1 MGRNIRIVLSALP
14 IVLFLSLL
22 TFMSGCKNNLGG
34 GHETP
39 PAAPSLLA
47 ASALS
52 SSSIRL
58 TWTDNSDNETGFKI
72 QRSPNGVATW
82 ALVTTAGEGTTL
94 YDDQGLSSSTTYYYR
109 VCATSSLADSDWSN
123 TAFAATPPIGGSPA
137 ISLSPMSLSFSA
149 VQGGASPAAKTV
161 SVTNIGAGTLSG
173 LSTSVSYTN
182 GSGWLSASLDTAT
195 APATLTV
202 TATTGSFAAGTYN
215 ATVSVSSVVA
225 SNSPQTVAVSFVISS
240 SGPAISLSPTSL
252 SFSAVQGGASP
263 AAKTVS
269 VTNIGTG
276 TLSGLSASVSY
287 ANGSG
292 WLSASLNTTTAPAT
306 LTVTATTGS
315 LAAGTYNATVSV
327 SSGVASNS
335 PQTVAVSFAISAGA
349 TYTLT
354 TSVSPAAS
362 GSVARNPD
370 AASYSSGT
378 VVTLTATP
386 NSGYAFS
393 NWSGGATG
401 MANPTTVTMNA
412 NKSVTAYFSNV
423 PVLSG
428 PSSAT
433 GPFQLTWT
441 YTWPGLVSTNDHY
454 ELEYSYNQTSG
465 YTLLAKYPDNVRTS
479 PYTDTITPE
488 AVDIGKTSYFRVRA
502 LVNGNYTS
510 YSNVVAVSVPYLN
523 LTFYPNYDNGML
535 YNSQDSSVANAV
547 YSNAK
552 DMAGASYFYD
562 MYGYLFGYLVGSS
575 AFRFDI
581 NNFIAGRTINK
592 ATLILWPYD
601 LPGDF
606 TGTYAVNALANN
618 WSGSTITFNNCP
630 SYYTGSVSTKGAPVS
645 TAVSWNFDV
654 TAIVRA
660 WASGS
665 MSNYGLLLRD
675 YNIQAPG
682 YSATEGSTSIPWSP
696 R

>member
-52 SSSIRL
+52 SSSIRS

-72 QRSPNGVATW
+72 QRSPNGVASW
-82 ALVTTAGEGTTL
+82 ALVTTAGEGATL
-94 YDDQGLSSSTTYYYR
+94 YDDQGLNPSTTYYYR
-109 VCATSSLADSDWSN
+109 VCATSSLTDSDWSN
-123 TAFAATPPIGGSPA
+123 TAFAATQPIGGSPG
-137 ISLSPMSLSFSA
+137 ISLSPISLSFSA

-161 SVTNIGAGTLSG
+161 SVTNIGSGTLSG
-173 LSTSVSYTN
+173 LSASVSYTN
-182 GSGWLSASLDTAT
+182 GSGWLSASLNTA
-195 APATLTV
+195 
-202 TATTGSFAAGTYN
+202 
-215 ATVSVSSVVA
+215 
-225 SNSPQTVAVSFVISS
+225 
-240 SGPAISLSPTSL
+240 
-252 SFSAVQGGASP
+252 
-263 AAKTVS
+263 
-269 VTNIGTG
+269 
-276 TLSGLSASVSY
+276 
-287 ANGSG
+287 
-292 WLSASLNTTTAPAT
+292 TAPAT

-335 PQTVAVSFAISAGA
+335 PQTVAVSFVISSSWSCHQPVAHKLELLRLSGRGKPGSKDRLGDEYRNRHLERAERERQLRERQRLVERLAEYHHGSRYPHRHSHHGIACRWNLQRDGIRVLGGGEQQPANGGRQLCYFGGA

-378 VVTLTATP
+378 VVTLTATS

-393 NWSGGATG
+393 NWSGDATG

-412 NKSVTAYFSNV
+412 NKSVTAYFSIV

-581 NNFIAGRTINK
+581 NNFIAGQNHQQGHFDS
-592 ATLILWPYD
+592 L
-601 LPGDF
+601 
-606 TGTYAVNALANN
+606 AL
-618 WSGSTITFNNCP
+618 
-630 SYYTGSVSTKGAPVS
+630 
-645 TAVSWNFDV
+645 
-654 TAIVRA
+654 
-660 WASGS
+660 
-665 MSNYGLLLRD
+665 
-675 YNIQAPG
+675 
-682 YSATEGSTSIPWSP
+682 
-696 R
+696 